1 MDHSVWGWLF
11 WIGFWFLFISS
22 FGNWGYSY
30 RIHRKYNQQPTKNA
44 LEILNER
51 YARGE
56 IEREEYATMKVELA
70 K

>member
-30 RIHRKYNQQPTKNA
+30 RIHRKYGLAQKSA
-44 LEILNER
+44 LDILNER

-56 IEREEYATMKVELA
+56 IKQQEYATVKSELLS
-70 K
+70 